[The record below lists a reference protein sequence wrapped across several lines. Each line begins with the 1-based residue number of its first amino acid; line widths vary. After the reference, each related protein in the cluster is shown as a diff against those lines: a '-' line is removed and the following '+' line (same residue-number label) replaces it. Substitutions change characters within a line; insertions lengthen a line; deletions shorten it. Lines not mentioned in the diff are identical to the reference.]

1 MSLEGQKATQIA
13 DERLPKPNGSS
24 FVAICFLTKSFEKII
39 FGVLKDYAYK
49 DDGEPGERNG
59 SKAVVEAIAGKR
71 PLMYDEYNLCEKAHI
86 NQLFFK
92 SNLLRE
98 IYKHFEILFGTR
110 TTKSDLLQK
119 ITELVVECS
128 CAV

>member
-13 DERLPKPNGSS
+13 DERLPKPSGSS

-86 NQLFFK
+86 NQLFASKAICLGKFTSILRFHSAQEPRNLIFFK
-92 SNLLRE
+92 R
-98 IYKHFEILFGTR
+98 
-110 TTKSDLLQK
+110 
-119 ITELVVECS
+119 
-128 CAV
+128 

>member
-1 MSLEGQKATQIA
+1 MTEEVSLEGHIATQIA

-59 SKAVVEAIAGKR
+59 SKAVLEAIAGKR
-71 PLMYDEYNLCEKAHI
+71 PLMCDEYNLCEKAHR
-86 NQLFFK
+86 NQLFF
-92 SNLLRE
+92 
-98 IYKHFEILFGTR
+98 
-110 TTKSDLLQK
+110 LQK
-119 ITELVVECS
+119 QF
-128 CAV
+128 A

>member
-1 MSLEGQKATQIA
+1 MSLEGHIATQIA
-13 DERLPKPNGSS
+13 DERLPKPSGSS

-86 NQLFFK
+86 NQLFF
-92 SNLLRE
+92 
-98 IYKHFEILFGTR
+98 
-110 TTKSDLLQK
+110 LQK
-119 ITELVVECS
+119 QFAQGNLQ
-128 CAV
+128 AF

>member
-24 FVAICFLTKSFEKII
+24 FVAICFLTKPFEKII

-59 SKAVVEAIAGKR
+59 SIAVVEAIAGKR

-86 NQLFFK
+86 NQLFF
-92 SNLLRE
+92 
-98 IYKHFEILFGTR
+98 
-110 TTKSDLLQK
+110 LQK
-119 ITELVVECS
+119 QF
-128 CAV
+128 A

>member
-13 DERLPKPNGSS
+13 DERLPKPSGSS

-86 NQLFFK
+86 NQLFF
-92 SNLLRE
+92 
-98 IYKHFEILFGTR
+98 
-110 TTKSDLLQK
+110 LQK
-119 ITELVVECS
+119 QF
-128 CAV
+128 A